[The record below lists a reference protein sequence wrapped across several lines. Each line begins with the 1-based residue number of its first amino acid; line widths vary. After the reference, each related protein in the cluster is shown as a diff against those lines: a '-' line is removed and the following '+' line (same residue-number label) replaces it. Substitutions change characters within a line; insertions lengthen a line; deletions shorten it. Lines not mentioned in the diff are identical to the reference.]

1 MFWKAGHIVTRMIRY
16 KLRLSGHNY
25 FSILAGIMVCL
36 QLASPYII
44 EAAIIPAGPTTYLA
58 LLDSLQPGDTLA
70 LEAGIYNDP
79 NDVPGLPIINM
90 NGQPGLPI
98 IITGPSTGPRA
109 ILQGQSSHNTI
120 RLNNASYIEIKNLE
134 IDGQDLGAD
143 GVNAQGVTHHITL
156 DNLYVHG
163 VGDDQ
168 QTVGISTKGP
178 AWNWA
183 IKNCIIIG
191 AGTGMYLGDSSGNA
205 PFVAGLIEYNLLMN
219 TIGYNAQIKHQ
230 NPRPTGISMPTGVSR
245 TIIRHNVFSKSSNSA
260 TGGLARPNLLV
271 GHLPLSGTGID
282 DLYEIYG
289 NFFYQ
294 NPSEALF
301 QGEGNIGLYDNLFV
315 TTTGDAAKIQ
325 PHNDVPKF
333 VRVFNNT
340 VVAAGTGIL
349 VSGGSTSST
358 QKVLAN
364 AVFAGTPIQA
374 STQTTNVTGSYNTAS
389 TYLTNPFAIL
399 GQMDLFPKPS
409 QLSSANTNAAESS
422 MFTDWNRDY
431 NNNLNNGSFVG
442 AYAGSGQNPGWLPRL
457 ERKQR
462 TQGPADL
469 IPPASPTGLRIQ

>member
-1 MFWKAGHIVTRMIRY
+1 MKRY
-16 KLRLSGHNY
+16 KLRQSASIGLP
-25 FSILAGIMVCL
+25 ILAGIMTCL
-36 QLASPYII
+36 LIAGPHII
-44 EAAIIPAGPTTYLA
+44 EAAIIPAGPTNYLA

-70 LEAGIYNDP
+70 LEAGIYNDLG
-79 NDVPGLPIINM
+79 DVSGIPIINM

-109 ILQGQSSHNTI
+109 ILQGRSSHNTI
-120 RLNNASYIEIKNLE
+120 RLSNASYIEIKNLE
-134 IDGQDLGAD
+134 IDGQNLGAD
-143 GVNAQGVTHHITL
+143 GVNAQGITHHITL
-156 DNLYVHG
+156 DNLYIHG

-178 AWNWA
+178 AWSWA
-183 IKNCIIIG
+183 IKNCIITG

-205 PFVAGLIEYNLLMN
+205 PFVAGVVEYNLVTN
-219 TIGYNAQIKHQ
+219 TTGYNTQIKHQ
-230 NPRPTGISMPTGVSR
+230 NPRPTGIGLPTGASR

-260 TGGLARPNLLV
+260 TGGLARPNLLI
-271 GHLPLSGTGID
+271 GHLPLSGTGVD

-325 PHNDVPKF
+325 PHNNVPKF

-340 VVAAGTGIL
+340 IVAAGTGIL
-349 VSGGSTSST
+349 VSGGSASST

-374 STQTTNVTGSYNTAS
+374 STQITNITAPYNTAA
-389 TYLTNPFAIL
+389 TYLTNPFANL
-399 GQMDLFPKPS
+399 GQMDLFPKPG
-409 QLSSANTNAAESS
+409 QLSGANTNIAEIN
-422 MFTDWNRDY
+422 MFTDWNKDFNISLY
-431 NNNLNNGSFVG
+431 NGLFVG

-457 ERKQR
+457 ERKQN
-462 TQGPADL
+462 TQSPSDL
-469 IPPASPTGLRIQ
+469 TPPTPPTGLRSQ